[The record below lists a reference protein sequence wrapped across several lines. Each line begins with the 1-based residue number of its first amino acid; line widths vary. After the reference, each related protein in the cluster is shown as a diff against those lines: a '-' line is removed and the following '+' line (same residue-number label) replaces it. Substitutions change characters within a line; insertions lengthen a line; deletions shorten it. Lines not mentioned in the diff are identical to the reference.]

1 MLIEQ
6 AIFTSTQTNRLD
18 GYQLA
23 VYSPEICAEDLREL
37 AVWGPSHDSLLE
49 SGEDAVSIN
58 FHRLP
63 SGAYCVS
70 KTTPAGSEYSGR
82 TGPKI
87 YTQCLIVDAETLA
100 RFANNPFALLTAA
113 FAQGSLKVH
122 DPLPESLEAF
132 RLAGKAAV
140 VDQAL
145 LAQLLSEPGATWL
158 GALVEAALRSPS
170 LALIAAGNGI
180 RLIHGLINCLPLECR
195 TEFSFCTGLKHSPR
209 RPFRI
214 FCLGDDPTDQRRIL
228 RQQETTVLELSG
240 KPPKQF
246 TATTGWSGFVALVI
260 ASGKTSFLAQQLA
273 KPRPGLSIGDLTALG
288 NELLEV
294 LAESAPAAAGAAAH
308 FGEPESAHL
317 GEPEALASGSLPE
330 GGPGAPARP
339 NKPEGGPGAP
349 ARPNDAAE
357 TAPAGRGRPALHD
370 SPNSGSPNVASG
382 AVPPADEQHRA
393 DAAHRRFLRAVQSAI
408 RKAPGGIELDPAQ
421 VLGTHC
427 PAALEQLERLDDAV
441 FEAIAGKPGALDEL
455 RKLWPE
461 VLSQLGPE
469 LVEESREQYVRH
481 ALRVWRD
488 CVEGDQIRNPTLAV
502 AAMDVVCLLFGE

>member
-23 VYSPEICAEDLREL
+23 VHSPEINAEDLREL

-122 DPLPESLEAF
+122 DPLPETLEGF

-145 LAQLLSEPGATWL
+145 LAQLLSDPGAPWL

-180 RLIHGLINCLPLECR
+180 KLINGIINCLPLECR

-214 FCLGDDPTDQRRIL
+214 LCLGDDPTDQRRIL
-228 RQQETTVLELSG
+228 RQQDTTVLELSG
-240 KPPKQF
+240 KPPKQY
-246 TATTGWSGFVALVI
+246 TATAGWSGFVAQVV

-273 KPRPGLSIGDLTALG
+273 KSRPGLSIGDLTALG
-288 NELLEV
+288 NELLEA
-294 LAESAPAAAGAAAH
+294 LAVAAPAAAGAVALGA
-308 FGEPESAHL
+308 EAKT
-317 GEPEALASGSLPE
+317 GEPEASASVSYGVALRPDQPE
-330 GGPGAPARP
+330 A
-339 NKPEGGPGAP
+339 
-349 ARPNDAAE
+349 DA
-357 TAPAGRGRPALHD
+357 
-370 SPNSGSPNVASG
+370 SGSPNIASG
-382 AVPPADEQHRA
+382 SQSPGDEQRRA
-393 DAAHRRFLRAVQSAI
+393 DAAHQRFLRAVQSAI
-408 RKAPGGIELDPAQ
+408 RKPPGGVELDPAQ
-421 VLGTHC
+421 VLGTQC

-461 VLSQLGPE
+461 VLSRLGPE

-488 CVEGDQIRNPTLAV
+488 CVEGDQIRNPSLAV

>member
-18 GYQLA
+18 GYQIA
-23 VYSPEICAEDLREL
+23 VHSPEIGAEDLREL

-49 SGEDAVSIN
+49 SGEDALSIN

-87 YTQCLIVDAETLA
+87 YTQCLVVDAETLR

-113 FAQGSLKVH
+113 FAQGSLKVY
-122 DPLPESLEAF
+122 DPLPDSLEGF
-132 RLAGKAAV
+132 RLGGKAAV

-145 LAQLLSEPGATWL
+145 LTQLLSDPGATWL
-158 GALVEAALRSPS
+158 GALVEAALHSTS
-170 LALIAAGNGI
+170 LALIAGAGGI
-180 RLIHGLINCLPLECR
+180 RLINGLINCLPVECR
-195 TEFSFCTGLKHSPR
+195 TEFSFCTGLKYSPR

-214 FCLGDDPTDQRRIL
+214 LCLGDDPTDQRRIL
-228 RQQETTVLELSG
+228 RQHETTVLELSG

-246 TATTGWSGFVALVI
+246 TATTGWSGLAALVI

-273 KPRPGLSIGDLTALG
+273 QPRPGLALGDLTALG
-288 NELLEV
+288 NELLEA
-294 LAESAPAAAGAAAH
+294 LAESAPTAAGAAAQVGDAAQASQLQGPAG
-308 FGEPESAHL
+308 GEPDATTV
-317 GEPEALASGSLPE
+317 GEPEALGSGLC
-330 GGPGAPARP
+330 GA
-339 NKPEGGPGAP
+339 AP
-349 ARPNDAAE
+349 RSIHKEADA
-357 TAPAGRGRPALHD
+357 P
-370 SPNSGSPNVASG
+370 GSPNVG
-382 AVPPADEQHRA
+382 DEQRRA

-408 RKAPGGIELDPAQ
+408 RKPPGGVELDPAQ
-421 VLGTHC
+421 VLGAHC
-427 PAALEQLERLDDAV
+427 PAAMEHLERLDDAV

-461 VLSQLGPE
+461 VQSQLGPE

-481 ALRVWRD
+481 ALRAWRD
-488 CVEGDQIRNPTLAV
+488 CVEGDQIRNPSLAV

>member
-23 VYSPEICAEDLREL
+23 VHSPEIAAEDLREL

-49 SGEDAVSIN
+49 NGEDAVSIN

-70 KTTPAGSEYSGR
+70 KTSPAGSEYSGR

-87 YTQCLIVDAETLA
+87 YTQCLVVDAETLA

-122 DPLPESLEAF
+122 DPLPETLEGF
-132 RLAGKAAV
+132 RLAGKAAA

-145 LAQLLSEPGATWL
+145 LAQLLSDPGAPWL

-170 LALIAAGNGI
+170 LALISAGNGI
-180 RLIHGLINCLPLECR
+180 KLINGIINCLPLECR

-214 FCLGDDPTDQRRIL
+214 LCLGDDPTDQRRIL
-228 RQQETTVLELSG
+228 RQQDTTVLELSG
-240 KPPKQF
+240 KPPKQYMA
-246 TATTGWSGFVALVI
+246 TAGWSGFVAQVV

-273 KPRPGLSIGDLTALG
+273 KPRPGLSIDDLTALG
-288 NELLEV
+288 NELLEA
-294 LAESAPAAAGAAAH
+294 LAVAAPAAAGAVALGA
-308 FGEPESAHL
+308 EAKT
-317 GEPEALASGSLPE
+317 GEPEASASASYGVLPRPDHSEADASGSQ
-330 GGPGAPARP
+330 
-339 NKPEGGPGAP
+339 
-349 ARPNDAAE
+349 
-357 TAPAGRGRPALHD
+357 
-370 SPNSGSPNVASG
+370 SVASG
-382 AVPPADEQHRA
+382 SESPGDEQHRA

-408 RKAPGGIELDPAQ
+408 RKPPGGIELDPAQ
-421 VLGTHC
+421 VLGTQC

-441 FEAIAGKPGALDEL
+441 FEAIAGKPSALDEL

-461 VLSQLGPE
+461 VLSRLGPE

-488 CVEGDQIRNPTLAV
+488 CVEGDHIRNPSLAV